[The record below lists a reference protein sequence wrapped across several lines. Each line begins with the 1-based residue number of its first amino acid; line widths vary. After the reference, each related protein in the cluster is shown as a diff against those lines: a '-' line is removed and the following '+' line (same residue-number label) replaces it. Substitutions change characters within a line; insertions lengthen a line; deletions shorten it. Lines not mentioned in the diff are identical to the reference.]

1 MLKEKSLKIRTEKT
15 YKHDNMWLVTVYIL
29 DGVDVLASK
38 SHEVVGSEDAVD
50 QIASRMAESLM
61 DGLGDKRYEEVEDE
75 ILSDERRSI

>member
-61 DGLGDKRYEEVEDE
+61 DGLGDKRYEEVEGE
-75 ILSDERRSI
+75 VFPNEGRSI